1 MSIPAELVSTGSELL
16 SGRTVNG
23 HAATL
28 GELLRTVGF
37 HVSRD
42 TTVGD
47 EFENIAD
54 AVRGALSRVDFVF
67 VSGGL
72 GPTSDDI
79 TRDVVAQVVGRG
91 VTLDDG
97 AYEAMVKR
105 YRALGRTPSKEC
117 MRQVMVVEG
126 AEVLLNP
133 AGIAPGERI
142 DYQGKSLFVLPGPP
156 SEFLSVITHHIIPWI
171 AGSFPAAPALDERLF
186 LVTGLGESDIA
197 TGIENSDVPLAGIE
211 VGYCAAPG
219 RVEIRISSSDPTA
232 AEALDRASS
241 GIRGLFGDHIYAEER
256 VSLEDIVLQRCA
268 GMGCMLSTAES
279 GTTRGWVASRLS
291 CSDHADGV
299 FAGGVTIL
307 DKEILVNE
315 LGVERDDIEQH
326 GTATEAVALQMAEA
340 VRIKFQSKIGFAVT
354 DVAELEGDARRV
366 RFFCAYTD
374 GSRQEVREF
383 TVGGSRPR
391 LLEWATQSAMD
402 QLRREVG
409 PRKL

>member
-1 MSIPAELVSTGSELL
+1 MSNSVELISTGSELL

-28 GELLRTVGF
+28 GEQLRTIGF
-37 HVSRD
+37 YVSRD

-47 EFENIAD
+47 EFETIAD
-54 AVRGALSRVDFVF
+54 AVRGALSRVDVVF

-79 TRDVVAQVVGRG
+79 TRDAVAQVLGRG
-91 VTLDDG
+91 VTLDQD

-105 YRALGRTPSKEC
+105 YRTLGRKPSKEC
-117 MRQVMVVEG
+117 ERQVMVVEG
-126 AEVLLNP
+126 AKVLLNP

-142 DYQGKSLFVLPGPP
+142 EFQGKTVFVLPGPP
-156 SEFLSVITHHIIPWI
+156 NEFLSVLTHHILPWM
-171 AGSFPAAPALDERLF
+171 SENFPDAPVLDERLF

-197 TGIENSDVPLAGIE
+197 TSIENFDVPLTGIE

-219 RVEIRISSSDPTA
+219 RVEIRISSSDPA
-232 AEALDRASS
+232 AAKALDRASS

-279 GTTRGWVASRLS
+279 GTRGWVASRLS

-299 FAGGVTIL
+299 YSGGVTIL
-307 DKEILVNE
+307 DKETLVNE
-315 LGVERDDIEQH
+315 LGIERENIEQH
-326 GTATEAVALQMAEA
+326 GTATESVALQMAEA
-340 VRIKFQSKIGFAVT
+340 VRIKFQSKIGFSVT

-374 GSRQEVREF
+374 GSRREVREF

-391 LLEWATQSAMD
+391 LLEWATQTALD

-409 PRKL
+409 PRKS